1 MFILAIVIGGALG
14 ALSRFY
20 ISLGISNTFSSQF
33 PIGILLV
40 NILGSFLIG
49 ICLVLV
55 EKSMLSDFQRMLII
69 VGFLGSL
76 TTFSSFS
83 YDTYT
88 LLSSGKYLYALVNV
102 LLNNILSILMLALAV
117 YTTKKIIS

>member
-20 ISLGISNTFSSQF
+20 ISLGISNTFSGQF

-83 YDTYT
+83 YDTFT
-88 LLSSGKYLYALVNV
+88 LLSSGKYLYALINV